1 MFDTREGSTN
11 PYSYSGQ
18 SPIGINKIVVRR
30 AHKKLDVCTS
40 DCFIAPI
47 VITVKKDDFIKLATK
62 SVRNEQGST
71 GTETFEPHNFQN

>member
-11 PYSYSGQ
+11 PFSYSGQ

-47 VITVKKDDFIKLATK
+47 VISVITVSIKLAIK
-62 SVRNEQGST
+62 SVQSEQGST
-71 GTETFEPHNFQN
+71 GTEAF